1 MERVE
6 FELDFLTVYLLL
18 FWGSSDV
25 STSNI
30 VIRFPLRKLSN
41 INPFQATILLLLS
54 LLSGYWSGASAWNS
68 LTASSATN
76 SAFMTDHYSLDTKR
90 RVNVHKTFR
99 RYSGRP
105 LIFLCTFNL
114 RPVTQKKPGYSLKSE
129 NILSLRYFWY
139 WANEM

>member
-1 MERVE
+1 M
-6 FELDFLTVYLLL
+6 YLLL

-30 VIRFPLRKLSN
+30 VICFPLRKLSN
-41 INPFQATILLLLS
+41 INPFQATVLLLLS
-54 LLSGYWSGASAWNS
+54 LLSGYWSGASARNR
-68 LTASSATN
+68 LTASSATS
-76 SAFMTDHYSLDTKR
+76 SAFMRGHYSLNAKH
-90 RVNVHKTFR
+90 RVNVHKAFR

-105 LIFLCTFNL
+105 LIFSSTFNL
-114 RPVTQKKPGYSLKSE
+114 RPVTRKKPGYSLKSK

>member
-54 LLSGYWSGASAWNS
+54 LLSGYWSGASARNS

-90 RVNVHKTFR
+90 WVNVHKAFR

-114 RPVTQKKPGYSLKSE
+114 RPVTQKKPGYSLKSK

>member
-18 FWGSSDV
+18 FWGLSDV

-54 LLSGYWSGASAWNS
+54 LLSGYWSGASARNS
-68 LTASSATN
+68 LMASSATN

-90 RVNVHKTFR
+90 WVNVHKAFR

-114 RPVTQKKPGYSLKSE
+114 RPVTQKKPGYSLKSK